1 MKDIKLVCFDLGG
14 NLIEGNMW
22 RTLNLA
28 MGMSAEKDDEMFSQ
42 YWSGD
47 LQYDEWINK
56 ILEFY
61 KQSGRTSKDK
71 IIEVL
76 SDYKLKDG
84 AEDIV
89 SYLKNK
95 GYQVAINSGSMDIGV
110 EIVARDLGVDT
121 WKANS
126 QFVFDENNILSD
138 IVVLG
143 DEPEAQ
149 LKNLEEILDEL
160 NIDPEECVCFGND
173 QTDIPMF
180 KKTGRGI
187 TFSGSGVEDLAWKVI
202 KDFEEIKNIL

>member
-1 MKDIKLVCFDLGG
+1 
-14 NLIEGNMW
+14 
-22 RTLNLA
+22 
-28 MGMSAEKDDEMFSQ
+28 
-42 YWSGD
+42 
-47 LQYDEWINK
+47 
-56 ILEFY
+56 
-61 KQSGRTSKDK
+61 
-71 IIEVL
+71 
-76 SDYKLKDG
+76 
-84 AEDIV
+84 
-89 SYLKNK
+89 
-95 GYQVAINSGSMDIGV
+95 MDIGV

>member
-1 MKDIKLVCFDLGG
+1 MKDIKLICFDLGG

-28 MGMSAEKDDEMFSQ
+28 MGMSAEKDDEMFNQ
-42 YWSGD
+42 YWSGS

-61 KQSGRTSKDK
+61 KQSGQADKNK

-76 SDYKLKDG
+76 SGYQLKDG
-84 AEDIV
+84 AEDII
-89 SYLKNK
+89 SYLKDK

-110 EIVARDLGVDT
+110 EIVAKDLGVT
-121 WKANS
+121 SWRANS
-126 QFVFDENNILSD
+126 QFIFNENNLLSD

-149 LKNLEEILDEL
+149 LKNLEEIFDEL

-173 QTDIPMF
+173 PTDVPMF

-187 TFSGSGVEDLAWKVI
+187 TFVGSGLEKDAWQVIENLADL
-202 KDFEEIKNIL
+202 KDIL